1 MYYQYPLNLRFKLIA
16 LAPQIY
22 VTDSSGQEIM
32 FVRQKIFKLKEDV
45 RIFSDSSKTT
55 EVFRIRADRI
65 IDFSAK
71 YHFFNS
77 QTDAPLGAVKHKGFR
92 SIWSAHWLLFDT
104 SDQQSHHMTEDNPW
118 AKVLDTLLG
127 EIPVVGL
134 FTGYV
139 FHPSYTVYDSQTN
152 EPVMRLTK
160 EPAFFE
166 SKFTIQSLEGSLK
179 PEEEQRILLSILMA
193 VQLERSRG

>member
-1 MYYQYPLNLRFKLIA
+1 MYYQYPLSLRFKLIA

-22 VTDSSGQEIM
+22 ITDASGQEIM
-32 FVRQKIFKLKEDV
+32 FVRQKIFKLREDV
-45 RIFSDSSKTT
+45 RIFSDSSKTS

-71 YHFFNS
+71 YHFFDS
-77 QTDAPLGAVKHKGFR
+77 QTEAPLGSVKHKGVR

-104 SDQQSHHMTEDNPW
+104 EEQQSHHMTEDNPW
-118 AKVLDTLLG
+118 AKVLDMLLG

-160 EPAFFE
+160 QPAFFE
-166 SKFTIQSLEGSLK
+166 SKFTIDRLGGNLK
-179 PEEEQRILLSILMA
+179 PQEEQRILLSILMA